1 MKSKI
6 NTQVILSSLVCIAPI
21 ILTIFLYN
29 KLPAQV
35 PIHFDVNGQPDG
47 FASKAVAGFL
57 LPCGFALLN
66 LFTCFMLLADPK
78 RGNANVIIRSVSI
91 WTVPVLSL
99 ILVPV
104 SLFKSIG
111 YDIPITR
118 IIMAILGL
126 LFLII
131 GNYLPKSRQ
140 SYTIGVRV
148 PWTLDNEENWYKT
161 HRFAGVI
168 WVIGGFIV
176 IINAFI
182 GSLYIMLSV
191 ILLIS
196 LLPIIYSYSFYQKQ
210 KKEKENKQ

>member
-6 NTQVILSSLVCIAPI
+6 SIQVILSSLVCIAPI
-21 ILTIFLYN
+21 ILTIALYN

-35 PIHFDVNGQPDG
+35 PTHFDVNGQPDG
-47 FASKAVAGFL
+47 YASKAVAGFL
-57 LPCGFALLN
+57 LPCGLAVLN
-66 LFTCFMLLADPK
+66 LFTCFMLYTDPK
-78 RGNANVIIRSVSI
+78 RRNANAIIRGVSI
-91 WTVPVLSL
+91 WIVPVLSL
-99 ILVPV
+99 ILVPI

-111 YDIPITR
+111 YDIPITK

-148 PWTLDNEENWYKT
+148 PWTLHDEENWYKT
-161 HRFAGVI
+161 HRFAGAI
-168 WVIGGFIV
+168 WVIGGLIV

-182 GSLYIMLSV
+182 GSFYIMLGV
-191 ILLIS
+191 IILIS
-196 LLPIIYSYSFYQKQ
+196 ILPIIYSYCFYQKQ
-210 KKEKENKQ
+210 RKEKEK